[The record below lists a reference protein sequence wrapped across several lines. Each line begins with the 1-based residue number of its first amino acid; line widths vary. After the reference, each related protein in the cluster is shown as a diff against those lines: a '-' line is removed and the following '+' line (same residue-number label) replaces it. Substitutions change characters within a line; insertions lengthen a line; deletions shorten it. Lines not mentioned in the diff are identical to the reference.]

1 MSVGKMIDNKNN
13 DLSMKIDKKK
23 IPEHV
28 AIIMD
33 GNGRWATKKGLPRSF
48 GHKKGV
54 GVLKEILKAAKTLG
68 CKVITVYAFSTE
80 NWTRPA
86 KEVDFLISLFS
97 EVLKKEIE
105 EIHQDSIKIKFIGD
119 LTPFPENLKTI
130 ISTSESLTKNNNDFL
145 FNVCV
150 NYGGRQEIV
159 KVAKELALKS
169 SSGEIKPSEVN
180 EELFNSELLTQG
192 IKDPELLIRT
202 SGEKRISNFLLWQLA
217 YSEIYISDILWPD
230 FNELEFFKAI
240 IDYQSRNRRFGGIE
254 SLPSESFKDSQ
265 CSS

>member
-1 MSVGKMIDNKNN
+1 MSLGKI
-13 DLSMKIDKKK
+13 IDKKNNNLFMK
-23 IPEHV
+23 LDREKVPEHV

-33 GNGRWATKKGLPRSF
+33 GNGRWATKKGLPRTY
-48 GHKKGV
+48 GHKRGV
-54 GVLKEILKAAKTLG
+54 SVLKEILKVSKKLG
-68 CKVITVYAFSTE
+68 CKVLTVYAFSTE
-80 NWTRPA
+80 NWTRPR
-86 KEVDFLISLFS
+86 KEVDFLINLFS
-97 EVLKKEIE
+97 EVLSDEIKEIHE
-105 EIHQDSIKIKFIGD
+105 ESTKIKFIGD
-119 LTPFPENLKTI
+119 LTPFPKNLKEI
-130 ISTSESLTKNNNDFL
+130 IFSSESLTKNNNKFL

-180 EELFNSELLTQG
+180 EELFNSELLTRG

-217 YSEIYISDILWPD
+217 YSEIYISEVMWPD
-230 FNELEFFKAI
+230 FNEFEFLKAI

-254 SLPSESFKDSQ
+254 SLPNESFDDSQ
-265 CSS
+265 YSS